1 MTDPNLHALFIGTVA
16 NGATKF
22 VPVPIRYGRIGLQ
35 IAWVDAVSAATITL
49 ELTSSQADVNAA
61 GAAWEWEAS
70 GVAITGPTAA
80 AADSTLVN
88 IENCRQQR
96 ARLKIVATANCS
108 FDIRD
113 GTAGDAS
120 AGLP

>member
-1 MTDPNLHALFIGTVA
+1 MIDPALHALFIGPVLS
-16 NGATKF
+16 GATKF
-22 VPVPIRYGRIGLQ
+22 IAVPVRYGRIGLQ
-35 IAWVDAVSAATITL
+35 IAWIDAVSAAVITL
-49 ELTSSQADVNAA
+49 ELTSSQADFTVA
-61 GAAWEWEAS
+61 GNAWEWSPS
-70 GVAITGPTAA
+70 GVAVTGPTAA
-80 AADSTLVN
+80 AASSSQVN

-96 ARLKIVATANCS
+96 ARLKIVASANCS